1 MRKSHNF
8 ACNKLA
14 KNACSAAHNTRI
26 KRESMYQ
33 EVRMG
38 LTERQWRLYE
48 TIVAAARAGQVCP
61 TNRKIADL
69 SGLVSASAVADALG
83 RLQRKGV
90 VDVVR
95 FNQARVVRFPGLGL
109 ETATPRNSV
118 LSFDEASY
126 GDGRFGNVPMR
137 KDTKRTTLRSLFP
150 PPAPWRRQ
158 GRKSIWKP
166 SQCQF
171 IAGSPRG
178 GDKGKCGRP
187 VFKGSPYCEHHH
199 KLCYAVS
206 ARALR

>member
-14 KNACSAAHNTRI
+14 KNACSAARNTRTR
-26 KRESMYQ
+26 RESTYQ

-38 LTERQWRLYE
+38 LTERQRRLYE

-61 TNRKIADL
+61 TNREIADL

-95 FNQARVVRFPGLGL
+95 FNRARVVRFPGLGL
-109 ETATPRNSV
+109 ETAAPRDSA
-118 LSFDEASY
+118 LLFDEASY
-126 GDGRFGNVPMR
+126 GDRRFGDAPTR

-158 GRKSIWKP
+158 GKKSVWKP

-171 IAGSPRG
+171 IAGNPRD
-178 GDKGKCGRP
+178 GDEGKCGRP
-187 VFKGSPYCEHHH
+187 VCNGSPYCEHHH

-206 ARALR
+206 PRALR